1 MSFAQLLPGPCAR
14 RVRLSLLTAS
24 LAGAIPPLKKNPHKR
39 DLVIY
44 FIIFFLFKSLPSTPP
59 QKQAKAAAGLGRVI
73 FPFATGLSGNLVI
86 YGRGLEGVFAMGD
99 ISCAPFEGRAAQI
112 ATFAAGFVPREP
124 HLKEK

>member
-1 MSFAQLLPGPCAR
+1 MR
-14 RVRLSLLTAS
+14 RVRLSLLTAG
-24 LAGAIPPLKKNPHKR
+24 LAGALPPLKKNPHKR

-44 FIIFFLFKSLPSTPP
+44 FIIFLKKKFKSLPSTPP
-59 QKQAKAAAGLGRVI
+59 QNQAKAAADLGRVI

-86 YGRGLEGVFAMGD
+86 YGRGLEGVFATGD

-112 ATFAAGFVPREP
+112 ATFAAGFATREP